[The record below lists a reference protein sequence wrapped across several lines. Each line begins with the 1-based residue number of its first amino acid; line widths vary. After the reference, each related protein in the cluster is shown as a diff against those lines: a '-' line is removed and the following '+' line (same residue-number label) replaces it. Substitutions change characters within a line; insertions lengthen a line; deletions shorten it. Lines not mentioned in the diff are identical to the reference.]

1 MNIIV
6 NGETHNV
13 PENCSAE
20 ALVNILHM
28 QNDKIAMEVNLE
40 IVPRSQYNTFT
51 FKPDDQVEI
60 VRAIGGGQ
68 SNQKYTNFEIIS

>member
-13 PENCSAE
+13 PENCSAA
-20 ALVNILHM
+20 ALIQILNM

-40 IVPRSQYNTFT
+40 IVPRSHYETFL
-51 FKPDDQVEI
+51 FKPEDQVEV
-60 VRAIGGGQ
+60 VRAIGGG
-68 SNQKYTNFEIIS
+68 